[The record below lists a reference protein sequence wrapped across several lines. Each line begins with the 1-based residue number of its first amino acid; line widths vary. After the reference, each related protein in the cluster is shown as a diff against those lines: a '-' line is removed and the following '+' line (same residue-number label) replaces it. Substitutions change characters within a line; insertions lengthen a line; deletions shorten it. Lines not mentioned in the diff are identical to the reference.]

1 MFIRLPLLRLSI
13 LDMAMTE
20 SQGFDMKGDILLQMS
35 FLKGDTPNIPLLS
48 CQDYV
53 GKPIIR
59 EIPEIS
65 FIL

>member
-1 MFIRLPLLRLSI
+1 
-13 LDMAMTE
+13 MAMTE